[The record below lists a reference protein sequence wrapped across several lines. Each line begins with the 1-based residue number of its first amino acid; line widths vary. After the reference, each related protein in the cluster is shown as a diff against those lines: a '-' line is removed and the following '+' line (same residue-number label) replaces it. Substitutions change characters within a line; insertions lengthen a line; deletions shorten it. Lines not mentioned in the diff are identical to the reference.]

1 MSDLLLDQL
10 AEQYADS
17 SLPANVLNSERA
29 LLGGILFHGVR
40 AARSV
45 RADDLYSEFHR
56 ELFRFLVGV
65 YERNPDY
72 DYIDLMGVMD
82 EVFRHGKNAWSNYLL
97 DLYHDAI
104 WLGVNTDSAQFHLE
118 RVLDCA
124 EARAVQAH
132 GLRLARAG
140 LTQQQLDDANAD
152 LQAIVTDIRRR
163 RGDASD
169 EMDATRLA
177 EHVRL
182 GKLAAATT
190 VPAMSTGL
198 VDLDRVLS
206 GGLRPSTFNV
216 LGARPGVGKS
226 LLAGSIAVNMG
237 RTGRARVV
245 YLTMELSAAEVT
257 NRMLAD
263 IGNIN
268 LTHLQNPEQLT
279 DGDYIARDYAEETL
293 ADWPIHIVEGA
304 KTIEQIESIAHQYL
318 DDAPSGLLIV
328 DFLQRIREDGTATS
342 RERHVALCASR
353 LTDLSRELRIP
364 VLCVVSFSRDSVKR
378 GTAPRMDDIRD
389 SGNVESDADTVMLL
403 WQPEPTVPDR
413 IEVVVDKN
421 RYGEVTTLD
430 LTRQGN
436 RGRLV
441 SRAREW
447 VTA

>member
-1 MSDLLLDQL
+1 VSDLMLDQL
-10 AEQYADS
+10 EAQYADA
-17 SLPANVLNSERA
+17 SLPPNVLLSERA
-29 LLGGILFHGVR
+29 LLGGVLFHGIR
-40 AARSV
+40 AARNLRGS
-45 RADDLYSEFHR
+45 DLYSQTHR
-56 ELFRFLVGV
+56 DLFQFLLDAYSRHPDHPYIDPLGVVDELFRHG
-65 YERNPDY
+65 RNTWAPY
-72 DYIDLMGVMD
+72 V
-82 EVFRHGKNAWSNYLL
+82 L

-118 RVLDCA
+118 RILDTA
-124 EARAVQAH
+124 EARIVQAH
-132 GLRLARAG
+132 GIRLSRAG
-140 LTQQQLDDANAD
+140 LTSQQVDLANAE
-152 LQAIVTDIRRR
+152 LQAAIADLRRR
-163 RGDASD
+163 RGDDTD
-169 EMDATRLA
+169 EMDATQLA
-177 EHVRL
+177 ELVRV

-190 VPAMSTGL
+190 VPARSTGL
-198 VDLDRVLS
+198 IDLDRVLS

-226 LLAGSIAVNMG
+226 LLAGSIAVHMG
-237 RTGRARVV
+237 RTGAARVV

-263 IGNIN
+263 IGDIN

-279 DGDYIARDYAEETL
+279 DRDYAARDWAEEKL

-304 KTIEQIESIAHQYL
+304 KTIDQIEATAHQYL
-318 DDAPSGLLIV
+318 DDTPSGLLIV
-328 DFLQRIREDGTATS
+328 DFLQRIREDGSATS
-342 RERHVALCASR
+342 RERHVAMTASR
-353 LTDLSRELRIP
+353 LTDLSRDLRIP

-378 GTAPRMDDIRD
+378 GSAPRMDDIRD

-441 SRAREW
+441 SRAKDW